1 MILIHNSCSL
11 QSKFSFDKMFQAV
24 VLITCKEFVFI
35 SCLILVIICIIC
47 YSYFYHV
54 QLFGLDFDG
63 S

>member
-35 SCLILVIICIIC
+35 LILVIICIIC